1 MFKKAADRYDKK
13 KNKKISILLYI
24 ILLIALFGLFYTPY
38 NELALFSIL
47 VVSNV
52 SLLMYIGIAKERGKN
67 DET

>member
-13 KNKKISILLYI
+13 KKLSILLYI
-24 ILLIALFGLFYTPY
+24 ILLTTLFGLFYTPY

-67 DET
+67 NEI